1 MTERSDQIDLAPRRR
16 VRAVAV
22 LPSLLTLGNLLCGFA
37 AVFYASRRFTPD
49 DPTTYVLGYWT
60 PLTISAVLVFVGMI
74 FDGLDGW
81 VARLTRSFSDL
92 GEQLDS
98 MADMITFGLAPAFL
112 MLQLADIGTPFVG
125 SEKTDTYLGRTVLL
139 IAGIYVACCAL
150 RLARFNIEASK
161 HEDTGRSN
169 GHDAFSGLPSPG
181 AAGTVAAIVMLH
193 QHHWG
198 DHPGSAGA
206 LVTTAAMVA
215 ITLAVALAMVSRL
228 PYSHVVNRH
237 LRNRAPFHY
246 IVIIVLIAALSWLQ
260 FQTSLAIGFVIYAAS
275 APIGVV
281 YRRIRHRPRNGD
293 SAPTPSADADELI

>member
-1 MTERSDQIDLAPRRR
+1 MTERSDQIDATPRRR

-49 DPTTYVLGYWT
+49 DSTTYVLGHWT

-74 FDGLDGW
+74 FDCLDGW

-112 MLQLADIGTPFVG
+112 MLQLADIRTPFVG
-125 SEKTDTYLGRTVLL
+125 SETTDTYLGRAVLL

-161 HEDTGRSN
+161 HDDNERSN
-169 GHDAFSGLPSPG
+169 GHEAFSGLPSPG

-193 QHHWG
+193 QYHWG
-198 DHPGSAGA
+198 DHPASTAA
-206 LVTTAAMVA
+206 LVTTATMVA

-246 IVIIVLIAALSWLQ
+246 IVIIILVVALSWLQ
-260 FQTSLAIGFVIYAAS
+260 FQTSLAIGFVIYAVS
-275 APIGVV
+275 APLGVV
-281 YRRIRHRPRNGD
+281 YRRLRHRGGGGD
-293 SAPTPSADADELI
+293 RDDQP